1 MSRCR
6 LALVACMLA
15 SPSWA
20 AAESSSERADEAI
33 ATLTVEAED
42 ERTLLDAVVVSAT
55 RTRQRAFDVAESVS
69 RLDADQIRQ
78 LGASGLG
85 EALAGMA
92 GVDLAGGPRAS
103 GQQLNVRGLSGTRVL
118 LSVDGARQNFDGGH
132 RSRLLVDPDLL
143 ESVEVL
149 RGPASAIWGSDA
161 LGGVV
166 SLTTRDAAD
175 LIRPGDSWGAK
186 LSAHTGSAANELG
199 NGASVFSQAGNTG
212 LIASLNSTRY
222 DDLVQGGGSVL
233 PYSAGQTD
241 GALFKADRSI
251 GDAELEFS
259 HQRFELTETSP
270 SNPANPLSDTNP
282 LLDKLDR
289 QQYTTGRYSFARDP
303 EGGGIVG
310 TSLIFYRSELDVIE
324 DRVDEPRHDT
334 LAFRTTGG
342 SVQTSLSVPG
352 WGLLLTVGGERF
364 IDHASA
370 TRNGEPRPQ
379 FPDASRS
386 VSGIFAQT
394 EWQLGTLR
402 ITPGLRFDRFVGQS
416 ATDAAEDVRESAV
429 NGKLGLGWSPIEPL
443 TLSLSYS
450 GGFRA
455 PSMLESFAEGQH
467 FLGNDF
473 TPNPNLRPEKA
484 DKFEAGVRWRVP
496 APRLFRAQLGDRIE
510 ARASVYDMRIRDYI
524 ETVVEVVSEGPF
536 PAPTQC
542 LPPAPAVGCV
552 NRNDDGSANP
562 FVPPVFVGGTTTSA
576 NLDRARI
583 RGADLEAGWLLGPAK
598 LALAYN
604 RLRGEDEETGM
615 PLLNIPANTLK
626 ATLSGQLG
634 PVEMGLRHTRGAAQD
649 RVPLDSEGTPIIPAT
664 EAYAVT
670 DVFGTWRPAIASLD
684 LRLDFGV
691 DNIADRRW
699 RRHLSQFEEAGRN
712 LRVGASLLF

>member
-1 MSRCR
+1 MYRCW
-6 LALVACMLA
+6 LALLACLLA
-15 SPSWA
+15 APTA
-20 AAESSSERADEAI
+20 AI
-33 ATLTVEAED
+33 AEPEIPSEETDRDAD
-42 ERTLLDAVVVSAT
+42 ERTLLDAVVVSGT
-55 RTRQRAFDVAESVS
+55 RTRQRAFDVAESIS

-78 LGASGLG
+78 MGVNQLG

-103 GQQLNVRGLSGTRVL
+103 GQQLNIRGLSGTRVL

-175 LIRPGDSWGAK
+175 LLRPGDNWGAK
-186 LSAHTGSAANELG
+186 LSAQTGSAANELG
-199 NGASVFSQAGNTG
+199 SGATVFSQTDGTG
-212 LIASLNSTRY
+212 LIASLNRSSY
-222 DDLVQGGGSVL
+222 DDLVQGGGTVL
-233 PYSAGQTD
+233 PWSAGQTD
-241 GALFKADRSI
+241 GALFKADQMI

-259 HQRFELTETSP
+259 HQRFELAETSP

-282 LLDKLDR
+282 LLDKRDR
-289 QQYTTGRYSFARDP
+289 QSYTTGRYSFARDP
-303 EGGGIVG
+303 NGGGIVG
-310 TSLIFYRSELDVIE
+310 TSLIFYRSALDVIE

-334 LAFRTTGG
+334 LNFRTTGG
-342 SVQTSLSVPG
+342 SVQTSYSLPG

-364 IDHASA
+364 VDHASA
-370 TRNGEPRPQ
+370 TRNGAARPQ
-379 FPDASRS
+379 FPDANRE
-386 VSGIFAQT
+386 VAGIFAQT
-394 EWQLGTLR
+394 EWQLGKWR
-402 ITPGLRFDRFVGQS
+402 ITPGLRLDRFTGQS
-416 ATDAAEDVRESAV
+416 DTDAAEDVKESAV
-429 NGKLGLGWSPIEPL
+429 NGKLGLGWSPIEAL
-443 TLSLSYS
+443 NLSLSYS

-484 DKFEAGVRWRVP
+484 DKFEAGIRWRLP
-496 APRLFRAQLGDRIE
+496 NPTLFGAALGDRIE
-510 ARASVYDMRIRDYI
+510 ARMSVYDMRIRDYI
-524 ETVVEVVSEGPF
+524 ETTVEVVSEGPF
-536 PAPTQC
+536 PPPTQC
-542 LPPAPAVGCV
+542 LPPSPAVGCV

-562 FVPPVFVGGTTTSA
+562 MVPPVFVGGTTTST

-583 RGADLEAGWLLGPAK
+583 RGTDLEAGWLLGPAK

-604 RLRGEDEETGM
+604 QLRGENEETGM

-634 PVEMGLRHTRGAAQD
+634 PLELGLRHTRGAAQD
-649 RVPLDSEGTPIIPAT
+649 RVPLDSEGNPIIPTT

-670 DVFGTWRPAIASLD
+670 DFFGTWRPALASLD
-684 LRLDFGV
+684 LRLDFGI
-691 DNIADRRW
+691 DNLADSRW
-699 RRHLSQFEEAGRN
+699 RRHLSQFAEAGRN